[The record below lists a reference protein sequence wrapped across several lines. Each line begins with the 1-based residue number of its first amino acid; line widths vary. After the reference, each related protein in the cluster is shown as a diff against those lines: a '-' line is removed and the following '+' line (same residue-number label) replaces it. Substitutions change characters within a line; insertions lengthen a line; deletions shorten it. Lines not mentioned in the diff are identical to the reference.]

1 MDTVGSFFQNQNTL
15 FDFQKKTGEPFFHG
29 SATSQLVNMTLSSI
43 FFLTLLCLSCEVQLL
58 VQISCQYHYWFQ
70 SYDNFPLKGIE
81 QKYGNRK
88 YLRLSFAQYSIWRLG
103 RVRDIKFGMIVSN
116 KMLLNTTKCQGY
128 SLLLSYNLQIQKE
141 DLYADSIFATAQ
153 KQLPEVFYK

>member
-1 MDTVGSFFQNQNTL
+1 MGAL
-15 FDFQKKTGEPFFHG
+15 FSRLSDVTTCQHDVI
-29 SATSQLVNMTLSSI
+29 VN

-88 YLRLSFAQYSIWRLG
+88 YLRLSFVQYSIWRLG